1 MDIWSYAKIF
11 HAALADAMWA
21 LDYCHVC
28 KRDSK
33 SHKSDC
39 EYVKFQVE
47 DSEPDTLT
55 VEQICCEYCDTIL
68 WETPIYCDAE
78 CEANHEGLLNDELI
92 MLDCIRRID
101 NELGR

>member
-55 VEQICCEYCDTIL
+55 VEQICCAYCY
-68 WETPIYCDAE
+68 TPIGTIYCDAE
-78 CEANHEGLLNDELI
+78 CEANHEGLLDEKAPE
-92 MLDCIRRID
+92 DG
-101 NELGR
+101 EK